1 MPDTTMPG
9 ATPGEWSHFDLILGL
24 REDLLPVIC
33 NPEAQISPKSSLK
46 KLGKTPSQYNNKRLA
61 TGFLDWTQHQT
72 NQSELDKW
80 SKEPDYGICIQT
92 RKVRALDVDVP
103 DTELAQVIEQFIETY
118 LSSKLPKRMRGNS
131 GKFLLA
137 FTLKGELAHREFP
150 VEGGVIEF
158 LGTGQQ
164 FVAFGM
170 HDSGV
175 PYEWRGGLP
184 LEIPELELQVFEDL
198 WQMLIATFSTGEDSV
213 GSGVQRK
220 QGPTVEMEDTT
231 ADYLHQNNLV
241 LGEGRGD
248 SLYIKC
254 PFEDDHTGGS
264 AGDGST
270 VYFPAG
276 TNGYQQGH
284 FKCLHAHCKAK
295 KDEEFINALGVV
307 SAAFQILNPPAPPK
321 LLPNFRRDK
330 NGRIYSSLRNLEMA
344 IERSDVCGME
354 LGFDEFK
361 DEIVKAQPSTQDWV
375 SFKDSDYV
383 ELRLHLENIGF
394 MSIGR
399 ELIRD
404 AGLMIAERNR
414 FDSAKLWLNSQ
425 VWDGIP
431 RVTNFLRDYMG
442 AEDTDYVRGVSNYLW
457 SALAGRVLEPG
468 IKADMV
474 PILVGS
480 QGAGK
485 SSGVSAMV
493 PDMQFF
499 AEISFSEKDDNLA
512 RLMRGRLI
520 AEIGELRG
528 LNTKDLESIKAFV
541 TRQQENWVP
550 KYREF
555 AISYPRRTVFI
566 GTTNNNE
573 FLSDETGN
581 RRFLPVKTPAVDVY
595 GIRIDCLQL
604 WAEAR
609 SMFLM
614 LGIQWRGME
623 QLALETHREHMLVD
637 PWEVQVRRWLHTPS
651 FLTGVKPID
660 QDYVTT
666 DEVLR
671 GAIGL
676 ETKQIAKREE
686 MRIGRALSALK
697 FKRERRTIDNTRIYV
712 YFLENTLP
720 TPLELAGVGHGEP
733 A

>member
-1 MPDTTMPG
+1 MPDTTTPG

-24 REDLLPVIC
+24 SEDLLPVVC
-33 NPEAQISPKSSLK
+33 NHQAQISPQSTLSR
-46 KLGKTPSQYNNKRLA
+46 LGKTPSQYNKKRFVIGLP
-61 TGFLDWTQHQT
+61 DWTQRKSSQPDVHA
-72 NQSELDKW
+72 W
-80 SKEPDYGICIQT
+80 AKEPDYGICVQT
-92 RKVRALDVDVP
+92 RRVRALDVDVP
-103 DTELAQVIEQFIETY
+103 GEELAQVIAQFVETH
-118 LSSKLPKRMRGNS
+118 LGVKLPKRMRSNS

-137 FTLKGELAHREFP
+137 FTLEGDLAHREVP

-158 LGTGQQ
+158 LATGQQ
-164 FVAFGM
+164 FVAAGL
-170 HDSGV
+170 HESGV
-175 PYEWRGGLP
+175 PYEWRDGLP
-184 LEIPELELQVFEDL
+184 DEIPVLELEEFEGL
-198 WQMLIATFSTGEDSV
+198 WTMLVATFATDEASL
-213 GSGVQRK
+213 GSGLPRK
-220 QGPTVEMEDTT
+220 QGPTVEMADAT
-231 ADYLHQNNLV
+231 ADFLQQNNLV
-241 LGEGRGD
+241 LGSGRGG
-248 SLYIKC
+248 SLHIKC
-254 PFEDDHTGGS
+254 PFEGEHSGGS
-264 AGDGST
+264 SGDGST

-284 FKCLHAHCKAK
+284 FKCLHAHCKGK
-295 KDEEFINALGVV
+295 KDEDFEAALGVV
-307 SAAFQILNPPAPPK
+307 VAAFHVLTAAAPAKPWPS
-321 LLPNFRRDK
+321 FRRDK
-330 NGRIYSSLRNLEMA
+330 KGRIFSTLRNLEMA
-344 IERSDVCGME
+344 IERSDVAAIE

-361 DEIVKAQPSTQDWV
+361 DEIVKAQTDTQDWV

-404 AGLMIAERNR
+404 AVLMIAERNR

-431 RVTNFLRDYMG
+431 RVTNFLRNYMG
-442 AEDTDYVRGVSNYLW
+442 ADDTDYVRGVSNYLW
-457 SALAGRVLEPG
+457 SALAGRVLQPG
-468 IKADMV
+468 VKADMV

-480 QGAGK
+480 QGVGK

-581 RRFLPVKTPAVDVY
+581 RRFLPVRAPSVDVY
-595 GIRIDCLQL
+595 GIRRDCLQL
-604 WAEAR
+604 WAEAKG
-609 SMFLM
+609 MFAM
-614 LGIQWRGME
+614 LGIQWRGIE
-623 QLALETHREHMLVD
+623 ELALETHREHMLVD
-637 PWEVQVRRWLHTPS
+637 PWEVQVRRWLHEPNP
-651 FLTGVKPID
+651 LTTIKPIE
-660 QDYVTT
+660 QDYVTA

-686 MRIGRALSALK
+686 MRVSRTLSALG
-697 FKRERRTIDNTRIYV
+697 FKKERRSVNSTRIYV
-712 YFLENTLP
+712 YLP
-720 TPLELAGVGHGEP
+720 EVTQPDQLAWAEVGHMQ
-733 A
+733 AA